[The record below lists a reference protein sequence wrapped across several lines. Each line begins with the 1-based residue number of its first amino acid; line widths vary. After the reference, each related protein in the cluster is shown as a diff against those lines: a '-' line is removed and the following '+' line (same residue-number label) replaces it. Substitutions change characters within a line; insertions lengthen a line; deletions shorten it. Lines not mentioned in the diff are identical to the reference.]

1 MPKKIVMKKKPILF
15 LFLLI
20 TTCFVYSQEIVYKP
34 INPSF
39 LGGNS
44 FNASWLLSQAS
55 AQNKYK
61 EKTTDKNT
69 KSDLE
74 KFTESLN
81 RQLLNQISRNLFDNQ
96 FGSDGLQE
104 GTFTFGS
111 LVVDV
116 SQTADGMQFSIFD
129 TNTGE
134 QTVIVIPNY

>member
-1 MPKKIVMKKKPILF
+1 MKKKPILF
-15 LFLLI
+15 LFLFL
-20 TTCFVYSQEIVYKP
+20 TTFVVMSQEIVYKP

-44 FNASWLLSQAS
+44 FNANWLLSQAT

-61 EKTTDKNT
+61 EKTTEKNK
-69 KSDLE
+69 KSELE

-96 FGSDGLQE
+96 FGEGGIQE
-104 GTFTFGS
+104 GSFTFGS
-111 LVVDV
+111 LVVDI

-134 QTVIVIPNY
+134 QTTIIIPNF

>member
-1 MPKKIVMKKKPILF
+1 MKKKPILF
-15 LFLLI
+15 LFLLL
-20 TTCFVYSQEIVYKP
+20 TTLIVQSQEIVYKP

-44 FNASWLLSQAS
+44 FNANWLLSQAT

-61 EKTTDKNT
+61 EKTADNNQ

-81 RQLLNQISRNLFDNQ
+81 RQLLNQISRNLFDSQ
-96 FGSDGLQE
+96 FGEGGIQE
-104 GTFTFGS
+104 GSFTFGS

-116 SQTADGMQFSIFD
+116 SQTADGMQFNIFD

-134 QTVIVIPNY
+134 QTSIIIPNY

>member
-1 MPKKIVMKKKPILF
+1 MKKKPLLF
-15 LFLLI
+15 LFLLL
-20 TTCFVYSQEIVYKP
+20 TSTVVFTQEIVYKP

-39 LGGNS
+39 IGGNS
-44 FNASWLLSQAS
+44 FNASWLLNQAT

-61 EKTTDKNT
+61 EKASTKDK

-96 FGSDGLQE
+96 FGDGGFQE

-116 SQTADGMQFSIFD
+116 SQVADGMQFSIFD

-134 QTVIVIPNY
+134 QTVIIIPNF

>member
-1 MPKKIVMKKKPILF
+1 MKKKPILF
-15 LFLLI
+15 LFLFFATL
-20 TTCFVYSQEIVYKP
+20 VVLSQEIVYKP

-44 FNASWLLSQAS
+44 FNANWLLNQAT

-61 EKTTDKNT
+61 EKTTEKNK

-96 FGSDGLQE
+96 FGDGFQE

-116 SQTADGMQFSIFD
+116 SQTADGMQFNIFD

-134 QTVIVIPNY
+134 QTTIIIPNF

>member
-1 MPKKIVMKKKPILF
+1 MKKKPILL

-20 TTCFVYSQEIVYKP
+20 TTFIVNSQELVYKP

-44 FNASWLLSQAS
+44 FNANWLLSQAT

-61 EKTTDKNT
+61 EKTKDKT
-69 KSDLE
+69 KKSDLD

-96 FGSDGLQE
+96 FGDNGFQE

-111 LVVDV
+111 LVVEA
-116 SQTADGMQFSIFD
+116 SQTAEGMQFSIFD

-134 QTVIVIPNY
+134 QTVIIIPN